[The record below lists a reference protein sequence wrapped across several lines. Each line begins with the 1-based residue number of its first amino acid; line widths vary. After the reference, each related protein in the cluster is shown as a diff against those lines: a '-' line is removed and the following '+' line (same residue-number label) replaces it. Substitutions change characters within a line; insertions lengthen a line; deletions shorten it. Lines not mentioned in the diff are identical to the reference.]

1 MRSAAAAL
9 CVMWAAMATLR
20 GVVALGNGGGISDN
34 HFIDD
39 YFYDDD
45 AISLVT
51 ASTSI
56 PSDFLGESVVLAVEQ
71 ASVYKEFMLHASRTQ
86 DVVVFMSTSPDARQ
100 VFERAVRRLDD
111 DALSTTRFFALPL
124 PPPSSSPPDDDGAGF
139 DEPIVSFHSVHSLP
153 SIPKSGLH
161 VVVTYPASG
170 PRSLAVHASNA
181 KMVQASTSEDDWV
194 ARLQSQ
200 LASFT
205 ATPAPPSSPSSV
217 MPSMMTVAIVLYVG
231 VAVIPKVAAN
241 WQWWVTFCQSKRIW
255 FGLSLF
261 GLYLSLSGTPQQ
273 IFVDVLIMWVMVCL
287 SGWLALRRLILLNHP
302 WRPSVPLV
310 WPRLCPHAST
320 APTAVCPG
328 RFVWRD
334 VAVRRLRRAAHHH
347 PRHAVPTQPRP
358 PIPLGRHVCHGP
370 RHHMLPRACAL
381 HVQKSVVSVVL
392 VEGTFATPW

>member
-1 MRSAAAAL
+1 MAML
-9 CVMWAAMATLR
+9 C

-34 HFIDD
+34 HFIDE

-139 DEPIVSFHSVHSLP
+139 DEPVVSFHSLHSLP

-194 ARLQSQ
+194 VRLQSQ

-273 IFVDVLIMWVMVCL
+273 IFVDC
-287 SGWLALRRLILLNHP
+287 LNHP
-302 WRPSVPLV
+302 QRQFALEG
-310 WPRLCPHAST
+310 LF
-320 APTAVCPG
+320 G
-328 RFVWRD
+328 
-334 VAVRRLRRAAHHH
+334 
-347 PRHAVPTQPRP
+347 
-358 PIPLGRHVCHGP
+358 G
-370 RHHMLPRACAL
+370 MLPFVVSAAL
-381 HVQKSVVSVVL
+381 LTITHGMPYLLNPDHRFHSVVMCAMVL
-392 VEGTFATPW
+392 GTTCFLEHALFTSKNRWYRLF

>member
-9 CVMWAAMATLR
+9 CWAAMAMLC

-34 HFIDD
+34 HFIDE

-45 AISLVT
+45 AISLAT

-139 DEPIVSFHSVHSLP
+139 DEPVVSFHSLHSLP

-194 ARLQSQ
+194 VRLQSQ

-231 VAVIPKVAAN
+231 VAVIPKPQRQFALE
-241 WQWWVTFCQSKRIW
+241 
-255 FGLSLF
+255 GLF
-261 GLYLSLSGTPQQ
+261 GGMLP
-273 IFVDVLIMWVMVCL
+273 FVV
-287 SGWLALRRLILLNHP
+287 SAALLTITHGMPYLLNPDH
-302 WRPSVPLV
+302 
-310 WPRLCPHAST
+310 
-320 APTAVCPG
+320 
-328 RFVWRD
+328 RF
-334 VAVRRLRRAAHHH
+334 H
-347 PRHAVPTQPRP
+347 
-358 PIPLGRHVCHGP
+358 
-370 RHHMLPRACAL
+370 
-381 HVQKSVVSVVL
+381 SVVMCAMVL
-392 VEGTFATPW
+392 GTTCFLEHALFTSKNRWYRLF

>member
-9 CVMWAAMATLR
+9 CWAAMAMLC

-34 HFIDD
+34 HFIDE

-139 DEPIVSFHSVHSLP
+139 DEPVVSFHSLHSLP

-194 ARLQSQ
+194 VRLQSQ

-231 VAVIPKVAAN
+231 VAVIPKPQRQFALE
-241 WQWWVTFCQSKRIW
+241 
-255 FGLSLF
+255 GLF
-261 GLYLSLSGTPQQ
+261 GGMLP
-273 IFVDVLIMWVMVCL
+273 FVV
-287 SGWLALRRLILLNHP
+287 SAALLTITHGMPYLLNPDH
-302 WRPSVPLV
+302 
-310 WPRLCPHAST
+310 
-320 APTAVCPG
+320 
-328 RFVWRD
+328 RF
-334 VAVRRLRRAAHHH
+334 H
-347 PRHAVPTQPRP
+347 
-358 PIPLGRHVCHGP
+358 
-370 RHHMLPRACAL
+370 
-381 HVQKSVVSVVL
+381 SVVMCAMVL
-392 VEGTFATPW
+392 GTTCFLEHALFTSKNRWYRLF

>member
-273 IFVDVLIMWVMVCL
+273 IFVDVLIMWVMPQRQF
-287 SGWLALRRLILLNHP
+287 ALEGLFGGMLPFVVSAALLTITHGMPYLLNPDH
-302 WRPSVPLV
+302 
-310 WPRLCPHAST
+310 
-320 APTAVCPG
+320 
-328 RFVWRD
+328 RF
-334 VAVRRLRRAAHHH
+334 H
-347 PRHAVPTQPRP
+347 
-358 PIPLGRHVCHGP
+358 
-370 RHHMLPRACAL
+370 
-381 HVQKSVVSVVL
+381 SVVMCAMVL
-392 VEGTFATPW
+392 GTTCFLEHALFTSKNRWYRLF

>member
-9 CVMWAAMATLR
+9 CWAAMAMLC

-34 HFIDD
+34 HFIDE

-45 AISLVT
+45 AISLAT

-139 DEPIVSFHSVHSLP
+139 DEPVVSFHSLHSLP

-194 ARLQSQ
+194 VRLQSQ

-273 IFVDVLIMWVMVCL
+273 IFVDCLNHVGSRTVCL
-287 SGWLALRRLILLNHP
+287 AGWLCVGSFYSIIHGAPLFHLSGQGFALMHPQPQRQFALEGLFGGMLPFVVSAALLTITHGMPYLLNPDH
-302 WRPSVPLV
+302 
-310 WPRLCPHAST
+310 
-320 APTAVCPG
+320 
-328 RFVWRD
+328 RF
-334 VAVRRLRRAAHHH
+334 H
-347 PRHAVPTQPRP
+347 
-358 PIPLGRHVCHGP
+358 
-370 RHHMLPRACAL
+370 
-381 HVQKSVVSVVL
+381 SVVMCAMVL
-392 VEGTFATPW
+392 GTTCFLEHALFTSKNRWYRLF